1 MPMSISELLAALLL
15 CTIAAMP
22 LSATTQAK
30 DDIDLFFKAFK
41 EKRDGI
47 ESLEAK
53 FTQTTKLP
61 EEELIT
67 EGILQYSR
75 PRRILFLTEEP
86 EHALLM
92 DGRQGY
98 EYDADIRQMTMFF
111 VEDHPR
117 ANIFFLGFDN
127 DTEALRAAYDLT
139 LLITDDPRGRQGIK
153 ITPRPDS
160 EESDYFLEVN
170 LYLRESDFFPYR
182 IHIVNDLESELFIDV
197 KEIRT
202 LNAQDHETP
211 RIFLPEG
218 VTIVAEER
226 VVDLVGEGGRYV
238 PVGNTGTEQ
247 TVHELPPLDDEDADE
262 DEDSVSPLLPVE
274 SHS

>member
-1 MPMSISELLAALLL
+1 MRTLICKTTTVLLLALCPLLL
-15 CTIAAMP
+15 MP
-22 LSATTQAK
+22 CGQAD
-30 DDIDLFFKAFK
+30 DDISHFFSVFK
-41 EKRDGI
+41 QKRDGI

-53 FTQTTKLP
+53 FEQTTILP
-61 EEELIT
+61 EEKLIT
-67 EGILQYSR
+67 HGVLRYSK
-75 PRRILFLTEEP
+75 PRRILFQTEDP

-98 EYDADIRQMTMFF
+98 EYDADIRQMTMFY

-139 LLITDDPRGRQGIK
+139 LLVADDPRGRQGIR
-153 ITPRPDS
+153 IRPRAGS
-160 EESDYFLEVN
+160 EEAEYFLEVN
-170 LYLRESDFFPYR
+170 LYLRESDYFPYR
-182 IHIVNDLESELFIDV
+182 IHIVNDQESELFIDV

-218 VTIVAEER
+218 TTIVAEDR
-226 VVDLVGEGGRYV
+226 VVDVVGEGGRSV
-238 PVGNTGTEQ
+238 PAGNTGTEQ
-247 TVHELPPLDDEDADE
+247 SVKDLPPLDEGEANE
-262 DEDSVSPLLPVE
+262 SEKVSPVVPAE
-274 SHS
+274 

>member
-1 MPMSISELLAALLL
+1 MPTLIYKALPLLL
-15 CTIAAMP
+15 LSLLLLIA
-22 LSATTQAK
+22 SQATAQLD
-30 DDIDLFFKAFK
+30 DDIDLFFKTFK

-53 FTQTTKLP
+53 FTQTTQLP

-67 EGILQYSR
+67 QGILRYSK

-98 EYDADIRQMTMFF
+98 EYDADIRQMTMFY

-127 DTEALRAAYDLT
+127 NTEALRAAYDLT
-139 LLITDDPRGRQGIK
+139 LLISDDPRGRQGIR
-153 ITPRPDS
+153 ITPRPGT
-160 EESDYFLEVN
+160 EEEDYFLQVN
-170 LYLRESDFFPYR
+170 LYLRDSDFFPYR
-182 IHIVNDLESELFIDV
+182 IHIVNDAESQLFIDV
-197 KEIRT
+197 KEIST

-226 VVDLVGEGGRYV
+226 VVDIVGEGGRYV
-238 PVGNTGTEQ
+238 PTGNTGTEQ
-247 TVHELPPLDDEDADE
+247 EVHDLLPLDEDA
-262 DEDSVSPLLPVE
+262 VSPIVPCE
-274 SHS
+274 EEQNDAA